1 MISYVRIFTYFMKM
15 SYMCLNILAY
25 IRNLGNIHNILATNT
40 IFMIKIKGQSLKF
53 MIAILL

>member
-1 MISYVRIFTYFMKM
+1 MKM

-25 IRNLGNIHNILATNT
+25 IHNLGNIHNILATNT